1 MMIINNNNKKK
12 KQKKIKE
19 CYTIIDNFLYY
30 CMCDSYLGCQTQ
42 MNFVTNTKTYCYICL
57 FSWHFNAGMLHK
69 VKNNTEQ
76 LRALYDEILK
86 VCCDALKSGCTN
98 FWDQDFYYSMTNLK
112 EGRVLICSLNND
124 IYFLFGL

>member
-1 MMIINNNNKKK
+1 MMIIKKK
-12 KQKKIKE
+12 KKKKKIKE
-19 CYTIIDNFLYY
+19 CYTIKDSFLYY
-30 CMCDSYLGCQTQ
+30 CMCDSYLSYQTQ
-42 MNFVTNTKTYCYICL
+42 INFVTNTKTYCYVCL
-57 FSWHFNAGMLHK
+57 FSCHFNAGMLHK

-76 LRALYDEILK
+76 LRALYDKILE